1 MSAPDMH
8 PTQKKPLDLYRALE
22 GKRESHTLRLPPE
35 ASELL
40 KAHAEAWGV
49 SRADVVAW
57 CICTAL
63 ASQTPP
69 AKPSEEAALPSVSGW
84 ADVMGRFEQAVVRFE
99 QAILSGISASY
110 AKPPSASEQEEHSAP
125 SEASQQAEAS
135 ESIEAPQ
142 HTEAL
147 PQAESSQRAEPS
159 GEPLVV
165 LKPTKARN
173 TEASAPKEAIQSAPA
188 AHPKSSAGFSAWSD
202 AECLDYR
209 VFLGGEA
216 KTVSEW
222 LEPLRA
228 RDKSAHAAAK
238 KNIPRL
244 MRRTKTPPAELVSEV
259 LQRFGILQHYR

>member
-1 MSAPDMH
+1 MH

-57 CICTAL
+57 CVCTAL

-69 AKPSEEAALPSVSGW
+69 AEPSEEAAQPSVSGW

-99 QAILSGISASY
+99 QAILSSVSASH
-110 AKPPSASEQEEHSAP
+110 ANPSSTSEQEEHAAS
-125 SEASQQAEAS
+125 SEAMQQAEAS
-135 ESIEAPQ
+135 EDIEAPQ

-147 PQAESSQRAEPS
+147 PLIAASRHAESSD
-159 GEPLVV
+159 EPLGV

-173 TEASAPKEAIQSAPA
+173 IEASASKEAIESAPTT
-188 AHPKSSAGFSAWSD
+188 HPKSSAGFSSWSD
-202 AECLDYR
+202 AECLEHR
-209 VFLGGEA
+209 VFLGGEV

-228 RDKSAHAAAK
+228 RNKSAYTTAR

-244 MRRTKTPPAELVSEV
+244 MRRTKTPPAELVWDV
-259 LQRFGILQHYR
+259 LQREGILKSR

>member
-1 MSAPDMH
+1 MH

-57 CICTAL
+57 CVCTAL

-69 AKPSEEAALPSVSGW
+69 TEPSEEPAQPSVSGW
-84 ADVMGRFEQAVVRFE
+84 ADVMGKFEQAVVRFE
-99 QAILSGISASY
+99 QAILSSVSASH
-110 AKPPSASEQEEHSAP
+110 ANPPSASEQEEDAAS
-125 SEASQQAEAS
+125 SEAPQQAEAS
-135 ESIEAPQ
+135 EDIESSQ
-142 HTEAL
+142 HVEAL
-147 PQAESSQRAEPS
+147 PQPESPRRTEPS
-159 GEPLVV
+159 CEPLGV

-173 TEASAPKEAIQSAPA
+173 TEASASKEAIESAPA
-188 AHPKSSAGFSAWSD
+188 TNPKAPTGFSSWSD

-228 RDKSAHAAAK
+228 RNKSAHAAAR

-244 MRRTKTPPAELVSEV
+244 MRRTKTPPAELVWDV
-259 LQRFGILQHYR
+259 LQREGILKSR

>member
-1 MSAPDMH
+1 MH

-63 ASQTPP
+63 APQTKT
-69 AKPSEEAALPSVSGW
+69 AKPSEEPVQPSLSGW

-99 QAILSGISASY
+99 QAISSGVSASY
-110 AKPPSASEQEEHSAP
+110 ATPQSTSAKEEHAAP

-135 ESIEAPQ
+135 ERIEAPQ

-147 PQAESSQRAEPS
+147 SQPEASQRAKPS
-159 GEPLVV
+159 DESLVAS
-165 LKPTKARN
+165 KPMKARN
-173 TEASAPKEAIQSAPA
+173 TESSAPKEAIESAPA
-188 AHPKSSAGFSAWSD
+188 THPKTPTGFSSWSD

-228 RDKSAHAAAK
+228 RDKSAHATAR

-244 MRRTKTPPAELVSEV
+244 MRRTKTPPAELVWEV
-259 LQRFGILQHYR
+259 LQRFGLLQHPR

>member
-1 MSAPDMH
+1 MH
-8 PTQKKPLDLYRALE
+8 PTQKKPLDLYQALE

-57 CICTAL
+57 CVCTAL
-63 ASQTPP
+63 APQTKT
-69 AKPSEEAALPSVSGW
+69 AKPSEEPAQPSLSGW
-84 ADVMGRFEQAVVRFE
+84 ADVMERFEQAVVRFE
-99 QAILSGISASY
+99 QAILSGVSASY
-110 AKPPSASEQEEHSAP
+110 ATPRSTSAKEEP

-135 ESIEAPQ
+135 ERIEAPQ

-147 PQAESSQRAEPS
+147 SQPEASQRAKPS
-159 GEPLVV
+159 DESLVAS
-165 LKPTKARN
+165 KPMKARN
-173 TEASAPKEAIQSAPA
+173 TESFAPKEAIESAPTT
-188 AHPKSSAGFSAWSD
+188 HPKSSAGFSSWSD
-202 AECLDYR
+202 VECLEHR
-209 VFLGGEA
+209 VFLGAES

-228 RDKSAHAAAK
+228 RNKSAHTTAK

-259 LQRFGILQHYR
+259 LQREGMLKPR

>member
-1 MSAPDMH
+1 MH
-8 PTQKKPLDLYRALE
+8 PTQKKPLDLYQALD

-40 KAHAEAWGV
+40 KAHAEAWSV

-57 CICTAL
+57 CVCTAL
-63 ASQTPP
+63 GSQTPP
-69 AKPSEEAALPSVSGW
+69 AEPSEDPAQPVSGW

-99 QAILSGISASY
+99 QAILSSVSASH
-110 AKPPSASEQEEHSAP
+110 ANPRSPSEQEDPAAP
-125 SEASQQAEAS
+125 SEAMQPAEAP
-135 ESIEAPQ
+135 EQIEAPQ
-142 HTEAL
+142 HVEAP
-147 PQAESSQRAEPS
+147 PQAEALQRAEPS
-159 GEPLVV
+159 GEPIVA

-173 TEASAPKEAIQSAPA
+173 TEASAPKEAIESAPA
-188 AHPKSSAGFSAWSD
+188 THPKTPTGFSSWSD

-209 VFLGGEA
+209 VFFGGEV

-228 RDKSAHAAAK
+228 RDKSAHATAR

-259 LQRFGILQHYR
+259 LQRFGLLQRPR

>member
-1 MSAPDMH
+1 MH

-57 CICTAL
+57 CVCAAL

-69 AKPSEEAALPSVSGW
+69 AEPSEEAAQPSVSGW

-99 QAILSGISASY
+99 QAILSGVSASY
-110 AKPPSASEQEEHSAP
+110 ATPRSTSEQEEHAAP

-135 ESIEAPQ
+135 EDIKSSQ
-142 HTEAL
+142 YVEAL
-147 PQAESSQRAEPS
+147 FQPEASQRAKPS
-159 GEPLVV
+159 DESLGV

-173 TEASAPKEAIQSAPA
+173 IEASASKEAIESAPTT
-188 AHPKSSAGFSAWSD
+188 HPKSSAGFSSWSD

-209 VFLGGEA
+209 VFLGGEV

-228 RDKSAHAAAK
+228 RNKSAYTTAK
-238 KNIPRL
+238 KNIPRM

-259 LQRFGILQHYR
+259 LQREGMLKPR